1 MLNPAPSPTAIEGEI
16 LAKLLVAA
24 SATLESDLATA
35 KACIQRA
42 SALLPGCREGDMQRA
57 RGKAVVQGGLAPWR
71 EKRVAAYV
79 EANIGSRIR
88 AAELAHVAH
97 LSPAHFSRC
106 FRRSFGESP
115 LSYITK
121 RRVRRSQALMQGS
134 GAPLSQIA
142 LECGLSDQSHFSRVF
157 HKVVGVTPSL
167 WRQQVAL
174 EAPQRSFKAPVSSSE
189 CLP

>member
-1 MLNPAPSPTAIEGEI
+1 MLSPAPSPTAVDGEM

-24 SATLESDLATA
+24 SATLDSDLATA

-42 SALLPGCREGDMQRA
+42 SDLLRDCREGDTLQV
-57 RGKAVVQGGLAPWR
+57 RGAPAVKGGLAPWQ
-71 EKRVAAYV
+71 EKRVAAHV
-79 EANIGSRIR
+79 EANIGSSMR
-88 AAELAHVAH
+88 ASDLARVAR
-97 LSPAHFSRC
+97 LSFAHFSRS

-121 RRVRRSQALMQGS
+121 RRVCHSQALMLSS

-142 LECGLSDQSHFSRVF
+142 LECGLSDQSHLTRVF
-157 HKVVGVTPSL
+157 RKVVGVTPGL
-167 WRQQVAL
+167 WRQQFAL
-174 EAPQRSFKAPVSSSE
+174 EAPSKEPVSSSE